1 MVKLWKHTAHPES
14 QETKRE
20 RTEIRYELFYAGLWQ
35 TFIGGKV
42 GINLE
47 SVRRSTYTE
56 SNRLLVLWLTVGN
69 SACRYLQPE
78 VSSKVED

>member
-14 QETKRE
+14 QVTKRE

-42 GINLE
+42 GITFE
-47 SVRRSTYTE
+47 AVRRSSYTE
-56 SNRLLVLWLTVGN
+56 RDRLLGLWLLVGK
-69 SACRYLQPE
+69 STCRYLQPS